1 MFLLQTSVH
10 SFTTI
15 YDKVIPKNIMNEFI
29 DIKSA
34 VQEFKSQ
41 CAWFFTALHRIL
53 QKLSLSHNCSNRES
67 IIMQDEFYNQ
77 ACQEK
82 EG

>member
-1 MFLLQTSVH
+1 
-10 SFTTI
+10 
-15 YDKVIPKNIMNEFI
+15 MNEFI

-34 VQEFKSQ
+34 VH
-41 CAWFFTALHRIL
+41 CAVFFTALHRIL

-67 IIMQDEFYNQ
+67 IIVQDEFYHQ